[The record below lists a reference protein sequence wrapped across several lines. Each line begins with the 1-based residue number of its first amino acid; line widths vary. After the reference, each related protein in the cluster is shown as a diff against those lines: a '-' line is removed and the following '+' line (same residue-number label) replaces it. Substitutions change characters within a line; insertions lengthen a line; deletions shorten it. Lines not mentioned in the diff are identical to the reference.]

1 MVPNAVP
8 APDRSAAPISRSR
21 MLRVNAT
28 STVNGIATSSV
39 GISETRAIIHVWSR
53 NSRN

>member
-8 APDRSAAPISRSR
+8 APERSAAPISRSR
-21 MLRVNAT
+21 MLSVKAT

-39 GISETRAIIHVWSR
+39 GTIDTRAIIHV
-53 NSRN
+53 